1 MKKNMEPVNDSV
13 LPLVDEVPG
22 CYYIWHTKAEF
33 RHKMHTHN
41 KGQLTYFQ
49 GGSAFLHTNDKS
61 YFLPARH
68 YVWVPPGMPHYLEQ
82 RDTAYS
88 VRNLYFPAL
97 LLKKQPFF
105 DKLGIYPASNLIYE
119 LLLYTENW
127 IGNIHK
133 GAPGYDL
140 LTAIK
145 SLLPEVSKQPLP
157 IALPTTDNLKLRP
170 VLRYLHENIS
180 EKLSMPELAPQFGF
194 SERSLYRL
202 FRTEMDI
209 SFLQY
214 LKMLR
219 VIKGIEMLL
228 KADQNIS
235 EIAFKTGYESISA
248 FSNTFQQIVGMR
260 PSEFK
265 L

>member
-1 MKKNMEPVNDSV
+1 M
-13 LPLVDEVPG
+13 
-22 CYYIWHTKAEF
+22 HTKA
-33 RHKMHTHN
+33 
-41 KGQLTYFQ
+41 QLTYFQ
-49 GGSAFLHTNDKS
+49 GGSAFLHTIDKS

-68 YVWVPPGMPHYLEQ
+68 YVWVPPGLPHYLEQ
-82 RDTAYS
+82 RDVANT
-88 VRNLYFPAL
+88 VRNIYFPRIAL
-97 LLKKQPFF
+97 NKHAFF
-105 DKLGIYPASNLIYE
+105 HQLGIYPAGNLIYE
-119 LLLYTENW
+119 MLLYSETW
-127 IGNIHK
+127 TGNIYK
-133 GAPGYDL
+133 GKPGYDFMAAL
-140 LTAIK
+140 KTTL
-145 SLLPEVSKQPLP
+145 SEVSKQPLP
-157 IALPTTDNLKLRP
+157 VALPTTDNLKLRP
-170 VLRYLHENIS
+170 VLRYLHENIAD
-180 EKLSMPELAPQFGF
+180 KFSMPEIATRFGF

-202 FRTEMDI
+202 FRTELDI

-228 KADQNIS
+228 KADENIT